1 MSVLL
6 PLSERNLILTGY
18 TGPNQPLIAKN
29 VGERL
34 KMPVVNVESQIAERV
49 GMSIDEIR
57 TYYGETRLKSIEQEI
72 LSETV
77 LRRRTVIRISSATL
91 MHGDSLAQIRGTGP
105 VICLVTTLDAML
117 QRLHISMGARYYN
130 AQERAAELS
139 NLRREWSV
147 RGAEGVIMVD
157 TTYLTPQ
164 ETVER
169 VVSLWQD
176 VAIERL

>member
-18 TGPNQPLIAKN
+18 TGPNQPLIARSI
-29 VGERL
+29 GERL
-34 KMPVVNVESQIAERV
+34 KMPLVNVEGQIAERV
-49 GMSIDEIR
+49 GMSLEEIR

-77 LRRRTVIRISSATL
+77 LRRHTVIRISSAML
-91 MHGDSLAQIRGTGP
+91 IHGDALAQVRETGP
-105 VICLVTTLDAML
+105 VFCLVTTLDAML

-130 AQERAAELS
+130 PQERAAELS
-139 NLRREWSV
+139 NLRREWAV
-147 RGAEGVIMVD
+147 RGKPGVIEVD
-157 TTYLTPQ
+157 TTYLTPT

-169 VVSLWQD
+169 IVNLWQD

>member
-1 MSVLL
+1 MSVVL

-18 TGPNQPLIAKN
+18 TGPNQPLIAKS

-34 KMPVVNVESQIAERV
+34 KMPVVNVEAEVAARV
-49 GMSIDEIR
+49 GLSIDEIR
-57 TYYGETRLKSIEQEI
+57 AYYGQTRLKSIEQEI
-72 LSETV
+72 LSEMT
-77 LRRRTVIRISSATL
+77 LRRHTVIRISSAML
-91 MHGDSLAQIRGTGP
+91 MNGDALARIRETGP

-147 RGAEGVIMVD
+147 RGAEGVIEVD
-157 TTYLTPQ
+157 TTYLTPEQ
-164 ETVER
+164 TVER
-169 VVSLWQD
+169 IAALWQD
-176 VAIERL
+176 VAIERQ

>member
-18 TGPNQPLIAKN
+18 TGPNQPLIAKS

-34 KMPVVNVESQIAERV
+34 KMNVVNVEAEIAARV

-57 TYYGETRLKSIEQEI
+57 AYYGQTRLKSIEQEI
-72 LSETV
+72 LGETT
-77 LRRRTVIRISSATL
+77 LRRHTVIRISSAML
-91 MHGDSLAQIRGTGP
+91 MNGDALAQVRETGP

-117 QRLHISMGARYYN
+117 QRLHIAMGARYYN

-139 NLRREWSV
+139 NLRREWAV
-147 RGAEGVIMVD
+147 RGAEGVIEVD
-157 TTYLTPQ
+157 TTYLTTEQ
-164 ETVER
+164 TVER
-169 VVSLWQD
+169 IAALWQD
-176 VAIERL
+176 VAIARQ